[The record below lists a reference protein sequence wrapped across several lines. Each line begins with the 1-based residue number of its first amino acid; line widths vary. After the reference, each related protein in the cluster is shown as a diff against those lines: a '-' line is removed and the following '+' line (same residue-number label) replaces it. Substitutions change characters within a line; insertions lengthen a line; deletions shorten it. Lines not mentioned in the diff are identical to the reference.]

1 MHRSNSEEDT
11 YFQLWTKCRGW
22 SQSKPAENAVRGT
35 GVEISD
41 STRWII
47 NFHSTS
53 AHPPPVESKAL
64 FSTCFQESLNGI
76 VTVGRRGGC
85 PFCSV
90 DLSWNIKSP
99 SIVTQHFPHAAHN
112 KCMRKKGQGQ
122 PFVRALFAGL
132 RNLLVHPNVQ
142 RGFHSHRRWAFYHL
156 GFTLHEN

>member
-1 MHRSNSEEDT
+1 MSGYSRCAFSERLRIVISILNDCIITIAAILFCQNCCCLGFYFHKQTVHRSNSEEDT

-41 STRWII
+41 GTRWII

-76 VTVGRRGGC
+76 VTVGRGGGLS
-85 PFCSV
+85 FLFRRLVLKHKVAV
-90 DLSWNIKSP
+90 DSNSTLSACGS
-99 SIVTQHFPHAAHN
+99 
-112 KCMRKKGQGQ
+112 
-122 PFVRALFAGL
+122 
-132 RNLLVHPNVQ
+132 
-142 RGFHSHRRWAFYHL
+142 
-156 GFTLHEN
+156 